1 MPTLNWI
8 GKDAVI
14 NHHHEVKFRLL
25 KDVGELSVDRTVP
38 VRESANLEK

>member
-25 KDVGELSVDRTVP
+25 KAADH
-38 VRESANLEK
+38 